1 MNIEEQFN
9 LIAQEYDANRKK
21 FIPCFDDY
29 YISTTKF
36 IASNIAEPKRVM
48 DLGAGTG
55 LLSYFWYRHFPA
67 SEYVLVDIA
76 DDMLQVARIDT
87 VSYQSADYSR
97 ELPTQDFDVI
107 VSALSIHHLE
117 NRDKE
122 KLFERIYGKLP
133 EGGLFVNYDQF
144 CAGQA
149 GMDGWFDSYWE
160 SQLAESGLTEHDI
173 ALWKE
178 RRKLDRE
185 CSVEEETEM
194 LGKCGFK
201 TVKCVYSYQ
210 KFSVIAAIKLAPT
223 AAMF

>member
-1 MNIEEQFN
+1 MSIESQFN
-9 LIAQEYDANRKK
+9 LIANEYDANRKK

-36 IASNIAEPKRVM
+36 IASNIAEPKRVL

-55 LLSYFWYRHFPA
+55 LLSYFWYRHFPT

-76 DDMLQVARIDT
+76 DDMLQAARKRFAGIDT
-87 VSYQSADYSR
+87 VSYQVADYSG
-97 ELPTQDFDVI
+97 EMPAQDFDVI

-122 KLFERIYGKLP
+122 KLFERIYDKLP

-149 GMDGWFDSYWE
+149 GMDEWFDSYWE
-160 SQLAESGLTEHDI
+160 SRLAERGLTEHDI

-185 CSVEEETEM
+185 CSVEEETAM
-194 LGKCGFK
+194 LSKCGFK

-210 KFSVIAAIKLAPT
+210 KFSVIAAVK
-223 AAMF
+223 

>member
-9 LIAQEYDANRKK
+9 RIAQEYDVNRKK

-29 YISTTKF
+29 YINTTKF
-36 IASNIAEPKRVM
+36 IASNIAEPKRVL

-55 LLSYFWYRHFPA
+55 LLSYFWYQHFPA

-76 DDMLQVARIDT
+76 DDMLDVARKRFAGIDT
-87 VSYQSADYSR
+87 VSYLVADYSE

-122 KLFERIYGKLP
+122 KLFERIYDKLP
-133 EGGLFVNYDQF
+133 VGGLFVNYDQF
-144 CAGQA
+144 CAGQG
-149 GMDGWFDSYWE
+149 GMNDWFDSYWE
-160 SQLAESGLTEHDI
+160 SQLAGSGLTEHDI

-178 RRKLDRE
+178 RRELDRE
-185 CSVEEETEM
+185 CSVEEETAM
-194 LGKCGFK
+194 LCKSGFK
-201 TVKCVYSYQ
+201 SVKCVYSYQ
-210 KFSVIAAIKLAPT
+210 KFSVIIAIK
-223 AAMF
+223 